1 MEAVLESFAK
11 NLRSNSQISPSKLAW
26 IEAVEKMTNSPLP
39 SRILVTKN
47 ARLSTC
53 QEGWGEDGHA
63 LTFPYLN
70 NLKSYSAKSVI
81 PKTLW
86 RVDGNDT
93 FWSGNAFVMFL
104 EKVPW
109 ESAGTIFS
117 CLFYVYCFIYLSICL
132 FIYLFYVYILSVLC
146 IGFPT
151 ENFRFSRAFGSCD
164 CTPVTL

>member
-1 MEAVLESFAK
+1 MKLTIRPPLAEKKTWRPFWKALQKISGVT
-11 NLRSNSQISPSKLAW
+11 LRFLLQDLL
-26 IEAVEKMTNSPLP
+26 EAVEKMTNSPLP

-81 PKTLW
+81 PKILW

-117 CLFYVYCFIYLSICL
+117 CPFYVYCFIYLSICL

-151 ENFRFSRAFGSCD
+151 
-164 CTPVTL
+164 